1 MRAECLQLFNRFD
14 TLVHTP
20 SGASRPRERSRRPFI
35 VPEIANDITKAAKDV
50 ANVARDATYVVI
62 GAGVLAF
69 QRAQVERQELLKRL
83 SDPRAGLEH
92 RLSAVRSDLGDTV
105 QATEARVEELM
116 DRLENVIERVEA
128 AVAPLEDRLPDQA
141 RDMAKQAHA
150 QAREARTQLRTFLP
164 GAAA

>member
-1 MRAECLQLFNRFD
+1 
-14 TLVHTP
+14 
-20 SGASRPRERSRRPFI
+20 

-164 GAAA
+164 SAAA